1 MNRGSGKLI
10 FALDGIRERKEVE
23 NWVKRLFPLVYR
35 FKVGKELFTREG
47 PEVVKAI
54 RGSGGEVFLD
64 LKFHDIP
71 ETVARAVEAASGL
84 GVEILNVHASGG
96 KAMMKAAREA
106 ASAGGE
112 GRAGKAPR
120 IVAVTVLTSL
130 NQNDLREM
138 GLEIEMEKLVLN
150 LARLAREAGLDGV
163 VASPWEA
170 RAIRRELG
178 EDFLI
183 ITPGIRSGT
192 GKNDDQKRVSTPE
205 SALAAGAS
213 LIVVGRDIRNAE
225 DPVAQAQAIEAR
237 IAQVG
242 KNG

>member
-10 FALDGIRERKEVE
+10 FALDGIRERRDAE
-23 NWVKRLFPLVYR
+23 NWVRRLFPLVYR

-47 PEVVKAI
+47 PEVIKAI

-96 KAMMKAAREA
+96 KTMMKAAREA
-106 ASAGGE
+106 ALAGSG
-112 GRAGKAPR
+112 GRAPR
-120 IVAVTVLTSL
+120 VVAVTVLTSL
-130 NQNDLREM
+130 NQNDLREI
-138 GLEIEMEKLVLN
+138 GFEIEMEKLVLN

-163 VASPWEA
+163 VASPLEA

-183 ITPGIRSGT
+183 ITPGIRSGP
-192 GKNDDQKRVSTPE
+192 GKNDDQKRVATPE

-213 LIVVGRDIRNAE
+213 LIVVGRDIRNAA

-237 IAQVG
+237 ISQLG
-242 KNG
+242 KND

>member
-47 PEVVKAI
+47 PEVVKII

-112 GRAGKAPR
+112 GSAWKAPR

-183 ITPGIRSGT
+183 ITPGIRSGP

-225 DPVAQAQAIEAR
+225 DPVGQAQAIEAR